1 MLSSQERRA
10 IKKIHRT
17 PAVGARGAREQER
30 ITGETCDGLFCLF
43 ASICTAFQP
52 HNIHSI
58 HPAEVLIW
66 PVMSDRAA
74 LDCLSRTL
82 CWRKTKKKKKQLLV
96 GGPAVCGDLLP
107 AECAWGVCVIPDTH
121 WCVCV
126 LWALVVDIVLI
137 MFSNLNYNK
146 DMSFQWRVFFL
157 THLWSIWVGE

>member
-82 CWRKTKKKKKQLLV
+82 CWRKTKKKNNFWSEAQQSVGIYCQLS
-96 GGPAVCGDLLP
+96 AH
-107 AECAWGVCVIPDTH
+107 EVCVSSLIHTG
-121 WCVCV
+121 VCV

-137 MFSNLNYNK
+137 MFSNLNYDK

-157 THLWSIWVGE
+157 PHFWSIWVGE